1 MSLLLLSKCFTKL
14 DAYERD
20 ETSLCMDHMN
30 VCVHHF
36 DRQALWSS
44 NSPKAKLWAYR
55 EENIKPT
62 RTPSLT
68 LKAKLF
74 TCTFLVYSY
83 LHIIIIFIR
92 HMCRY
97 VHLMFTKL
105 ILNDLDIKWM
115 WMLTQ
120 NNKKP
125 KILRR
130 KTPTIMTRIIPL
142 IFQKY
147 AKLQHL
153 TVNLTS
159 SRCRETISQDDCCFH
174 L

>member
-1 MSLLLLSKCFTKL
+1 MHTREMKP
-14 DAYERD
+14 
-20 ETSLCMDHMN
+20 LC
-30 VCVHHF
+30 VWTTWTCVF
-36 DRQALWSS
+36 IILTDRHSGPVILQ
-44 NSPKAKLWAYR
+44 KAKLWAYR
-55 EENIKPT
+55 GKNIKPT

-74 TCTFLVYSY
+74 TRTFLVYSY
-83 LHIIIIFIR
+83 LHIIIISIR
-92 HMCRY
+92 NMCRY
-97 VHLMFTKL
+97 VHLMLTKL

-120 NNKKP
+120 NNKKS

-130 KTPTIMTRIIPL
+130 KTPTIMTRIISL